1 MAISKKQID
10 LTQEFRVKLR
20 EQLKTYQEAPEDI
33 RESLDELWQSF
44 KEVAEFDDDNQADLA
59 GFGALA
65 QFALLAEAFEDYE
78 LRSMLSLFAT
88 SILIKVKKGERLD

>member
-65 QFALLAEAFEDYE
+65 QFALLAEA
-78 LRSMLSLFAT
+78 LRTTSYAPCFPSSPHRFLSK
-88 SILIKVKKGERLD
+88 SKKANA

>member
-1 MAISKKQID
+1 MAD
-10 LTQEFRVKLR
+10 
-20 EQLKTYQEAPEDI
+20 
-33 RESLDELWQSF
+33 
-44 KEVAEFDDDNQADLA
+44 FDDDNQADLA

-65 QFALLAEAFEDYE
+65 QFALLAEAFEDHE